1 MPTMIKA
8 PSERQKAAARPRQ
21 SWFSVATVIIVIALA
36 ACAWVVMINAYGP
49 VFLAPM
55 NGP

>member
-8 PSERQKAAARPRQ
+8 PSQRQEAAARPRL
-21 SWFSVATVIIVIALA
+21 SWFSLATVIIVVALA
-36 ACAWVVMINAYGP
+36 ACAWAVTINAYGP
-49 VFLAPM
+49 TFLAPM